1 MSEKT
6 PQQADNQ
13 DEAVQ
18 STTSETLH
26 TLSEK
31 AVLDQHDDKKH
42 KLRVKRE
49 PRRGL
54 TRSKINSMLAVCAI
68 VISAASFYATYL
80 QAKASQE
87 QVAAAKRQLKA
98 ETLPWLK
105 MGYSNFDIN
114 QEKQYIN
121 INISNSG
128 TGPAMVHYIEYIYN
142 DENHFHI
149 EELLDTCCSLNA
161 YKEALAEIEQDQ
173 RDINYRNAFGWFASS
188 DTTNFLL
195 ADGEEFNVFMMQ
207 KTNFNSGLWQQIDQ
221 SIFDVKVNAC
231 YCSILK
237 HCYIVDEKSN
247 IEEVQSCDL
256 PKQEETQELTE

>member
-1 MSEKT
+1 MSEQPKQEQT
-6 PQQADNQ
+6 QQATDSNQ
-13 DEAVQ
+13 
-18 STTSETLH
+18 ETLH
-26 TLSEK
+26 ALSEQ
-31 AVLDQHDDKKH
+31 AVLDHHDDKKH
-42 KLRVKRE
+42 KLRAKRL
-49 PRRGL
+49 PRKGL

-188 DTTNFLL
+188 DSTNFLL

-207 KTNFNSGLWQQIDQ
+207 KTNFNSGLWQQIDK
-221 SIFDVKVNAC
+221 SIHDVKVNAC

-247 IEEVQSCDL
+247 IKEVQSCDL
-256 PKQEETQELTE
+256 PAQEEAQELAE